1 MIEVLAP
8 GLYTTIQDAG
18 RPGLQHYGVAVQ
30 GAADIA
36 ALILGNRLVG
46 NDPGAAALEVTLLGP
61 TLRFHTETVIAITGA
76 DLGATLNEQPVPV
89 GCTVTV
95 RSGDVL
101 AFRGGRRGC
110 RAYICVAG
118 GIDVEAV
125 RGSRSTDP
133 LAGIGGLPDRPGEPL
148 NAGDVLRVG
157 RPAVEP
163 ADLEGRRVRWSFVP
177 NSFVARVVLGPQE
190 DFFPPE
196 AVQGFFTAEYTV
208 TPASDR
214 MGLRLE
220 GPPVPRPRREVIS
233 EGQPLGAIQILP
245 NGLPIV
251 LLAGR
256 ATAGGY
262 PKLGIV
268 VSPDVAL
275 LAQAR
280 PGDRIQFKPIDGRQ
294 AEDLY
299 RDWWRRLHGDD
310 VIIGEAGDSGDIPR
324 ESPCHV
330 DTDISSG
337 DDSSSAH
344 ATTAPQSAT
353 ADRDENGT
361 TFTINSPWVGIA
373 YRRPRPDAPP
383 FVTPGAVVEAG
394 QTVALVEVM
403 KTFLEVKATRSGIVH
418 RILFD
423 DESLVTEGQPLVEVI
438 AKP

>member
-8 GLYTTIQDAG
+8 GLYTSIQDAG

-61 TLRFHTETVIAITGA
+61 TLRFHTETAIAITGA
-76 DLGATLNEQPVPV
+76 DLGATLNDQPVPV
-89 GCTVTV
+89 GYTVTV

-118 GIDVEAV
+118 GIDVKAV

-148 NAGDVLRVG
+148 KAGDLLPVG
-157 RPAVEP
+157 RPTVEP
-163 ADLEGRRVRWSFVP
+163 AEVEGRRVRWNFVP
-177 NSFVARVVLGPQE
+177 DSFVARVVLGPQE

-196 AVQGFFTAEYTV
+196 AVQRFFTAEYTV
-208 TPASDR
+208 TPTSDR
-214 MGLRLE
+214 MGLRLD

-268 VSPDVAL
+268 VSPDVAW

-299 RDWWRRLHGDD
+299 RDWWHRLHGDD
-310 VIIGEAGDSGDIPR
+310 VIIGKAGVSGSVYADS
-324 ESPCHV
+324 ENSPIDV
-330 DTDISSG
+330 
-337 DDSSSAH
+337 SSSPYAPTATPL
-344 ATTAPQSAT
+344 ATTDQ
-353 ADRDENGT
+353 EEIGT

-383 FVTPGAVVEAG
+383 FVTPGTMVESG